1 MMEFLNNI
9 QFEQAQWLAAI
20 PVVAIFLALVMWINP
35 ALLTTWQQSSQT
47 GRKNTYY
54 LPVSRLIA
62 KTSQQAKP
70 ATMKFT
76 LPSQYLKYLL
86 FFTMMLL
93 ALAQPYQQGQ
103 KLPEPPVHHDIVFLV
118 DTSVTMS
125 LKDYQYN
132 NQRIERMAM
141 LKNVLKHFI
150 KKLDGSRI
158 GINVYSE
165 QVYTLAPLTTD
176 YALLNTQLQRLESA
190 VLTGRTSNPSQALLY
205 TAKQHQKNPEKPALV
220 LLTDINRPHRKI
232 DPRVAAKYLAQQGFH
247 LHIIGIGAGS
257 QQAQDEDISSLIY
270 QPANF
275 QLLEA
280 MTNAGKGNFFW
291 VKSISSLNS
300 ALANIQK
307 AEKRIVDVQPEYIK
321 QPLYMWF
328 VIFAL
333 GWVSFWQLLPLMR
346 VTL

>member
-1 MMEFLNNI
+1 MTELLNNI
-9 QFEQAQWLAAI
+9 QFEQVQWLFAI
-20 PVVAIFLALVMWINP
+20 PVVAVLLALLLWINP
-35 ALLTTWQQSSQT
+35 ALLTSWQQPSQT

-54 LPVSRLIA
+54 LPVSRFLA
-62 KTSQQAKP
+62 KSSQQVKP

-76 LPSQYLKYLL
+76 LLGQYLKYLL
-86 FFTMMLL
+86 FLSLMLL

-103 KLPEPPVHHDIVFLV
+103 KLPEPPAHHDIVFLV

-125 LKDYQYN
+125 LKDYQHN

-150 KKLDGSRI
+150 KRLDGSRI

-165 QVYTLAPLTTD
+165 HVYTLAPLTTD
-176 YALLNTQLQRLESA
+176 YALLNIQLQRLESA

-205 TAKQHQKNPEKPALV
+205 TAKQHQDNVKKPALV

-232 DPRVAAKYLAQQGFH
+232 DPRVAAKYLAQLGFH
-247 LHIIGIGAGS
+247 LYIVGIGAGS
-257 QQAQDEDISSLIY
+257 QQAQDEDFSSLIY
-270 QPANF
+270 QPTNF
-275 QLLEA
+275 QLLEEMA
-280 MTNAGKGNFFW
+280 DAGKGGFFW
-291 VKSISSLNS
+291 AKNIPSLNS

-307 AEKRIVDVQPEYIK
+307 AEKRVVNVQPEYIK

-328 VIFAL
+328 VFVAL

-346 VTL
+346 VIT